1 MNVVLK
7 TNNLT
12 KRYKELKALDDV
24 SLTIYE
30 GDIYGFV
37 GENGAGKTTLIRA
50 VSGLI
55 FPSSGT
61 YELGGVDYKDSE
73 IAKVRAKMAAI
84 VESPALYLNMSAYDN
99 MLMQAKLIGDVDA
112 KEIDEILNDVG
123 LGYLINSKKKAK
135 NFSLGM
141 KQRLAIA
148 MALLNKPRFLILDEP
163 MNGLDPE
170 GIIEVRNLILKLNK
184 ADKITFLISSHILD
198 ELAKVCTRYGFIHK
212 GKLIQEISAG
222 DIDVFSEEHLK
233 LKVNDN
239 QKGYELLKKD
249 YEKVELRE
257 DYLYVFGKYEVN
269 AIIEKLHKEKLI
281 ILEISTIKPSI
292 EDIYLKV
299 IGGKN
304 V

>member
-61 YELGGVDYKDSE
+61 YEIAGVDYKDSE
-73 IAKVRAKMAAI
+73 IAKVREKMAAI

>member
-61 YELGGVDYKDSE
+61 YELGGIDYKDSE

-99 MLMQAKLIGDVDA
+99 MMMQAELIGDVDA

-148 MALLNKPRFLILDEP
+148 MALLNKPKFLILDEP

-212 GKLIQEISAG
+212 GKLIQEISAR
-222 DIDVFSEEHLK
+222 DIDVVSEEHLK
-233 LKVNDN
+233 IKVNDN

>member
-61 YELGGVDYKDSE
+61 YELGGIDYKDSE
-73 IAKVRAKMAAI
+73 IAKVREKMAAI

-148 MALLNKPRFLILDEP
+148 MALLNKPKFLILDEP

-212 GKLIQEISAG
+212 GKLIQEISAR
-222 DIDVFSEEHLK
+222 DIDVVSEEHLK
-233 LKVNDN
+233 IKVNDN

>member
-61 YELGGVDYKDSE
+61 YELGGIDYKDSE
-73 IAKVRAKMAAI
+73 IAKVREKMAAI

-99 MLMQAKLIGDVDA
+99 MMMQAELIGDVDA

-148 MALLNKPRFLILDEP
+148 MALLNKPKFLILDEP

-184 ADKITFLISSHILD
+184 TYKITFLISSHILD

-212 GKLIQEISAG
+212 GKLIQEISAR
-222 DIDVFSEEHLK
+222 DIDVVSEEHLK
-233 LKVNDN
+233 IKVNDN

>member
-61 YELGGVDYKDSE
+61 YELGGIDYKDSE
-73 IAKVRAKMAAI
+73 IAKVREKMAAI

-99 MLMQAKLIGDVDA
+99 MMMQAELIGDVDA

-184 ADKITFLISSHILD
+184 TYKITFLISSHILD

-212 GKLIQEISAG
+212 GKLIQEISAR
-222 DIDVFSEEHLK
+222 DIDVVSEEHLK
-233 LKVNDN
+233 IKVNDN

>member
-61 YELGGVDYKDSE
+61 YELGGIDYKDSE
-73 IAKVRAKMAAI
+73 IAKVREKMAAI

-99 MLMQAKLIGDVDA
+99 MMMQAELIGDVDA

-184 ADKITFLISSHILD
+184 TYKITFLISSHILD

-212 GKLIQEISAG
+212 GKLIQEISARE
-222 DIDVFSEEHLK
+222 IDVVSEEHLK
-233 LKVNDN
+233 IKVNDN

>member
-61 YELGGVDYKDSE
+61 YELGGIDYKDSE
-73 IAKVRAKMAAI
+73 IAKVREKMAAI

-99 MLMQAKLIGDVDA
+99 MMMQAELIGDVDA

-148 MALLNKPRFLILDEP
+148 MALLNKPKFLILDEP

-212 GKLIQEISAG
+212 GKLIQEISAR
-222 DIDVFSEEHLK
+222 DIDVVSEEHLK
-233 LKVNDN
+233 IKVNDN